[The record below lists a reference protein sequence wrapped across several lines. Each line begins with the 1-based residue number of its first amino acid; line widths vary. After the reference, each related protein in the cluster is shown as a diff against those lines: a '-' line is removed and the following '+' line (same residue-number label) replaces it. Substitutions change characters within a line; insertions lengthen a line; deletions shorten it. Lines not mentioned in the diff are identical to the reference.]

1 MIMKS
6 VFFVYHIFHM
16 KMALD
21 GPIITSIIF
30 NLFLFI
36 NMKILLGF
44 NITMHAILKVTTI
57 LDQIFKVPSMLW

>member
-1 MIMKS
+1 MIIKC
-6 VFFVYHIFHM
+6 VFFVCHIFHL

-21 GPIITSIIF
+21 APIIKSIKF

-36 NMKILLGF
+36 NMKILLGLA
-44 NITMHAILKVTTI
+44 ITMHAIPKVTTF